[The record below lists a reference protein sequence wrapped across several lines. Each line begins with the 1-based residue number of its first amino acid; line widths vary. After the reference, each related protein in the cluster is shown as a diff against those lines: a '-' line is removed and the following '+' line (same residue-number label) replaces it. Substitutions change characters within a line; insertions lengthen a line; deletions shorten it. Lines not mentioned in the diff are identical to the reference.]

1 MNTDNLARC
10 TFVLDRRTA
19 HQLAYLSR
27 RFRRSRSDIVREL
40 LKESV
45 DTMAQ
50 LVEQVPDDPTP
61 EQLRQMALSGLDMVD
76 RYADDARTVLREVAK

>member
-10 TFVLDRRTA
+10 TFVLDRTTA

-61 EQLRQMALSGLDMVD
+61 EQLQQMALSGLDMVD

>member
-10 TFVLDRRTA
+10 TFVLSRTTA

-40 LKESV
+40 LMESV
-45 DTMAQ
+45 DTMAR

-61 EQLRQMALSGLDMVD
+61 EQLQQLALSGLDMVD